1 MGCFVIVVVVFNFCS
16 SAEVVFEKLRSI
28 CKEKKQL
35 YIKTVPETG
44 EYFRSLQ
51 GGKGVKNLKVY
62 QMNN

>member
-1 MGCFVIVVVVFNFCS
+1 MGCFVVVVIVFNFCS
-16 SAEVVFEKLRSI
+16 SAEVVFEKYLQR
-28 CKEKKQL
+28 KKKTVIYQ
-35 YIKTVPETG
+35 TVPETG